1 MTLTHSRLLVGILI
15 IILCVLN
22 CTKDAPRTQQ
32 EILAHATTL
41 HDEIFTIDSHVDI
54 PGEEYATE
62 KYDPGIDHPDLRC
75 DLVKMQRGGLDGVF
89 LAVYVRQ
96 EHELTP
102 ENYAKVQKVAQK
114 RFAAIHRLTDMYPER
129 CELALSAD
137 DFERIAQSG
146 KRAIMIG
153 LENGFPLG
161 ENLDLVNSYYD
172 LGARYITLCH
182 TSHNQICDS
191 SGPDSSLHDGLSDFG
206 KKVVDR
212 MNELGMMCDVS
223 HISEKSFFDVIDISK
238 APIIASHSGC
248 SAIYAS
254 DRNLTDAQLLA
265 LKKNGG
271 VIQIV
276 TLEEYLG
283 EESPAR
289 KEAIQ
294 TLRAELGVPTWDEW
308 QKLTDAEREA
318 LEPAVNEYYKRRRV
332 ISEQLPIATITE
344 YVDHI
349 DHAVKIAGIDHVGIG
364 TDFDGGGGFS
374 GFQNHAEALNVT
386 IELVRRGYSDE
397 DIAKI
402 WGGNFL
408 RVWRQ
413 VERVSNDLPAS

>member
-1 MTLTHSRLLVGILI
+1 MINRSVHFMLMIMS
-15 IILCVLN
+15 VLFMN
-22 CTKDAPRTQQ
+22 CATQKSKS
-32 EILAHATTL
+32 EDDIPAHAKEL
-41 HDEIFTIDSHVDI
+41 HNRIYTIDSHVDI

-75 DLVKMQRGGLDGVF
+75 DLVKMKNGGLDGVF

-96 EHELTP
+96 EKELTQDKYDHVK
-102 ENYAKVQKVAQK
+102 EVALK
-114 RFAAIHRLTDMYPER
+114 RFSAIHRLVEDMHPDK
-129 CELALSAD
+129 CELALTAD
-137 DFERIAQSG
+137 DFERIAESE
-146 KRAIMIG
+146 KRVIMIG
-153 LENGFPLG
+153 LENGFPIG
-161 ENLDLVNSYYD
+161 ENLDLINNYYD

-191 SGPDSSLHDGLSDFG
+191 SGPDSAMHDGLSDFG
-206 KKVVDR
+206 KKVVHR
-212 MNELGMMCDVS
+212 MNELGVMCDVS
-223 HISEKSFFDVIDISK
+223 HISEKSFFDVIETSK

-248 SAIYAS
+248 SAIYS
-254 DRNLTDAQLLA
+254 HDRNLTDEQLLA

-271 VIQIV
+271 VIQVV
-276 TLEEYLG
+276 TLEEYLAP
-283 EESPAR
+283 EPPER
-289 KEAIQ
+289 KKAIE
-294 TLRAELGVPTWDEW
+294 TMRAELGVPTWDDW
-308 QKLTDAEREA
+308 QNLTDAERDA
-318 LEPAVNEYYKRRRV
+318 LRPAVNEYYKRRRE
-332 ISEQLPIATITE
+332 ISKQLPIATITE

-402 WGGNFL
+402 WGGNLL

-413 VERVSNDLPAS
+413 VEQVAEKLPS